1 MRKFNLT
8 TKSPAQQSRNQKEKT
23 MFTTEDTKITKFKK
37 SFIRQYSE
45 TFVAFVC
52 SLYGCLSSRCKSGH
66 GSWLFA
72 RVVILDTP
80 PGVTQEVKA
89 RK

>member
-1 MRKFNLT
+1 
-8 TKSPAQQSRNQKEKT
+8 

-52 SLYGCLSSRCKSGH
+52 FVVRKALAYG
-66 GSWLFA
+66 
-72 RVVILDTP
+72 
-80 PGVTQEVKA
+80 
-89 RK
+89 